1 MGWAGG
7 SIFSTMNTDG
17 LLESDQPQLAAAG
30 IPLEEVERQL
40 ALFRSPPAGVRLVRP
55 CRRGDGVRV
64 LSGSEETLLLETWRE
79 ASRKGR
85 FSKFVPASGA
95 ASRMF
100 QSLASFLDTPPGSP
114 AELAAAGSVDAR
126 DVLRFQTELERF
138 AFAADVRAESDIRDL
153 LRFVLG
159 REGLGLA
166 DRPKG
171 LIPFHRTPDGSR
183 TPFEEHLVEAAA
195 TIRAEDGRCR
205 LHFTVS
211 PEALDEFRSL
221 LESRRGPLERALDAS
236 FDVSFSVQLP
246 STDTIA
252 VDLENR
258 PFRLADGSL
267 LFRPGGHGALL
278 ANLANVGQLGGD
290 LVYLKNIDNVVPES
304 RLPLV
309 ARWKRLLGGLAVAL
323 EQKVHSL
330 QRALEV
336 PGCTRSVLEEAATFL
351 AATFG
356 ATPPTHEPHEGLCR
370 TLRGSL
376 ARPIRVVGMVKNEGE
391 PGGGPFWVAG
401 QDGAVTPQI
410 VESSEV
416 DVTDPRQKEIWAA
429 STHFNPVDLVAALRD
444 VHGQPYDLAPFVD
457 PTTVFISRKSR
468 DGRDLKALELPGL
481 WNGAMAGWNTVFV
494 EVPVE
499 TFAPVK
505 TVLDLLRPEHQ
516 A

>member
-1 MGWAGG
+1 MSA
-7 SIFSTMNTDG
+7 DG
-17 LLESDQPQLAAAG
+17 VLDSDRAQLAAAG
-30 IPLEEVERQL
+30 IPAGEVERQL
-40 ALFRSPPAGVRLVRP
+40 ALFRSPPSGVRLVRP

-64 LSGSEETLLLETWRE
+64 LSGSDETLLLETWRE
-79 ASRKGR
+79 AARKGR

-100 QSLASFLDTPPGSP
+100 KSLASFLDTPSGSP
-114 AELAAAGSVDAR
+114 AELAASGNADAR
-126 DVLRFQTELERF
+126 EVLRFQTEMERF
-138 AFAADVRAESDIRDL
+138 AFAGEVQGQAKGDVRDL

-159 REGLGLA
+159 REGLGFA

-171 LIPFHRTPDGSR
+171 LIPFHRSPDGSR

-211 PEALDEFRSL
+211 PEFQDGFRRL
-221 LESRRGPLERALDAS
+221 LERCRGPLERRLEAS

-278 ANLANVGQLGGD
+278 ANLANVAQLGGD

-336 PGCTRSVLEEAATFL
+336 PGCPRPVLEEAAEFL

-356 ATPPTHEPHEGLCR
+356 ATPPTAEPHEGLCR
-370 TLRGSL
+370 TLRSSL

-391 PGGGPFWVAG
+391 PGGGPFWVVG
-401 QDGAVTPQI
+401 KDGAVTPQI

-416 DVTDPRQKEIWAA
+416 DMADPRQKEIWEA
-429 STHFNPVDLVAALRD
+429 STHFNPVDLVASLRD
-444 VHGQPYDLAPFVD
+444 AHGQPYDLAPFVD
-457 PTTVFISRKSR
+457 PSTVFISRKSR

-494 EVPVE
+494 EVPGD

-505 TVLDLLRPEHQ
+505 TLLDLLRPEHQ
-516 A
+516 P